1 MTVEH
6 YRLLFEHN
14 AWANN
19 RVVEQIANM
28 GEAASRPTGL
38 DLGEGS
44 VIETLVHILSAEL
57 AWFARCQGENGSH
70 LTVEAAGTIAT
81 IDERFKA
88 QALEWQAMLGR
99 LTDAGLDSMSTN
111 TSPASGKVFSHPLWT
126 RLSHVLSHSTQHRGE
141 LALASTRLGHS
152 PGELDFLEY
161 YEFHR

>member
-57 AWFARCQGENGSH
+57 AWFARCQGEDEFPCRWCPRQDSNLRPRLRRAVLYPLSYGGS
-70 LTVEAAGTIAT
+70 AT
-81 IDERFKA
+81 SKGY
-88 QALEWQAMLGR
+88 QPGR
-99 LTDAGLDSMSTN
+99 
-111 TSPASGKVFSHPLWT
+111 V
-126 RLSHVLSHSTQHRGE
+126 
-141 LALASTRLGHS
+141 
-152 PGELDFLEY
+152 
-161 YEFHR
+161 